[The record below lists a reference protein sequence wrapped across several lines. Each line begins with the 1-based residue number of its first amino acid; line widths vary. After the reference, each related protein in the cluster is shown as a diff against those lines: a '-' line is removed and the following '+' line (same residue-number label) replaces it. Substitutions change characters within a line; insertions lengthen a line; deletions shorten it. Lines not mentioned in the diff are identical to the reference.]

1 MNVYKESSEF
11 YEGAYDIG
19 KQLLWLCLIVFAV
32 VAPKLAMDLV
42 TDFHWFDLVV
52 GVYFVLIIF
61 RLALKISEYEE
72 AYKKSKATRIVTAYG
87 RKFYIGQI
95 YMHKR
100 KWTEYRLI
108 SVSNHVN
115 TADFPATAVY
125 QDKGGNVFTRS
136 LFEFSEKF
144 VRYET
149 YDEYE
154 D

>member
-32 VAPKLAMDLV
+32 VATRLSVELAK
-42 TDFHWFDLVV
+42 DFNWLDMLM
-52 GVYFVLIIF
+52 GVYFVLAIF
-61 RLALKISEYEE
+61 YWALRVSTYEE
-72 AYKKSKATRIVTAYG
+72 AYTKSKVEKIVTAYG
-87 RKFYIGQI
+87 RRFYIGQI
-95 YMHKR
+95 YMHRR
-100 KWTEYRLI
+100 KWTEYRLL

-125 QDKGGNVFTRS
+125 QDKDGNVFTRS

-149 YDEYE
+149 YDEDE